1 MRNCEKRLESEA
13 NKQVAHNT
21 FYLQVFHKEVRE
33 DHRPGDTLFMAN
45 ATDPDEGKNGQLEY
59 WISSNER
66 RSPFAIQRS
75 SGQIY
80 LQYALDRET
89 REHHSFMV
97 FARDHGKPMR
107 LTSSATYSVRVL
119 DANDNRP
126 QLDDFIY
133 VSVPENQTTG
143 W

>member
-1 MRNCEKRLESEA
+1 
-13 NKQVAHNT
+13 
-21 FYLQVFHKEVRE
+21 
-33 DHRPGDTLFMAN
+33 MAN

-89 REHHSFMV
+89 QEHHSFMV
-97 FARDHGKPMR
+97 FARDHGKPTR

-126 QLDDFIY
+126 QVDDFIY

-143 W
+143 WWWGRTLTIQFTVLIVICFPDFEYSQKFIEKW